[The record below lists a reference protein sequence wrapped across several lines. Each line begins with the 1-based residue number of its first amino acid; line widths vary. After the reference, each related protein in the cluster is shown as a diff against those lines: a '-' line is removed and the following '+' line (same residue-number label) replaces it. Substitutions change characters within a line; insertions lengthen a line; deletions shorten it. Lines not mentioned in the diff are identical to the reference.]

1 MTLLLELAD
10 ASAGEVLYRIV
21 DRRRANRSMQLEWS
35 NSVTNAADAKR
46 ILSRWG
52 NQLRQGLDHVMS
64 TEDTAG

>member
-52 NQLRQGLDHVMS
+52 NQLRQGLDHVMA
-64 TEDTAG
+64 TRDTGG